1 MQTLE
6 KISLFHN
13 LLENLPRELWELPK
27 LRVVTLRSNN
37 FSVNVDSHVLRHS
50 PRNIIHYF
58 KTGALDD
65 SLDACQSVKSE
76 SDTYV
81 VGQQLVEEFMNRKV
95 DKSAVREGLF
105 PISES
110 TLYLERII
118 DIILGVLI
126 GEYIACFE
134 TTYQLLIS
142 LLGNA
147 VGDAVG
153 LSTEFLDKELA
164 HFYYDAPIR
173 FEDFLC
179 DGHRAG
185 YVQRCAIGLA

>member
-13 LLENLPRELWELPK
+13 LLDNLPRELWELPK
-27 LRVVTLRSNN
+27 LRVVTLRSNGVA
-37 FSVNVDSHVLRHS
+37 VNTDRAVLRHS

-76 SDTYV
+76 SDTYL

-95 DKSAVREGLF
+95 DKSSVREGLF

-110 TLYLERII
+110 TLSLERIV

-126 GEYIACFE
+126 GKFCAIEG
-134 TTYQLLIS
+134 TSNWLIS

-173 FEDFLC
+173 FDNFLI
-179 DGHRAG
+179 DSHRSG
-185 YVQRCAIGLA
+185 

>member
-13 LLENLPRELWELPK
+13 LLDDLPRELWELPK
-27 LRVVTLRSNN
+27 LRVVTLRSNGVA
-37 FSVNVDSHVLRHS
+37 VNTDRAVLRHS

-76 SDTYV
+76 SDTYL

-95 DKSAVREGLF
+95 DKSSVREGLF

-110 TLYLERII
+110 TLSLERIV

-126 GEYIACFE
+126 GKF
-134 TTYQLLIS
+134 
-142 LLGNA
+142 
-147 VGDAVG
+147 
-153 LSTEFLDKELA
+153 
-164 HFYYDAPIR
+164 
-173 FEDFLC
+173 
-179 DGHRAG
+179 
-185 YVQRCAIGLA
+185 CAIEGTSN